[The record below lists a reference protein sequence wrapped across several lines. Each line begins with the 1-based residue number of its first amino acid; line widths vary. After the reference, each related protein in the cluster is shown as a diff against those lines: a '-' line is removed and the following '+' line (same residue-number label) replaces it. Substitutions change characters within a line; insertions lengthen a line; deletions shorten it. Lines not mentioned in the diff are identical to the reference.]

1 MTFRG
6 DFRARCI
13 LGLIG
18 ATETRNEAKLSCGAS
33 RAAELAPSRRVSAE
47 PLLTQDRGSA
57 PDLGPQFRSSLRTV
71 VPLLTQDRV
80 SAPDSG
86 PRCGS

>member
-1 MTFRG
+1 MTFLG
-6 DFRARCI
+6 CSRARWI

-33 RAAELAPSRRVSAE
+33 RAAESAPSRRVSAE

-57 PDLGPQFRSSLRTV
+57 PDSGPKFRSSLRTT

-80 SAPDSG
+80 SAFNSG
-86 PRCGS
+86 PRFAS